1 MDKTLKIAMIAS
13 ECVPYAKTG
22 GLADVVGALPQAL
35 RQLGHQ
41 VIVIMPRYGFI
52 NTQRYGLKSY
62 FEQMGVW
69 MGDRLEWCA
78 VQAAQG
84 EGDVPIYFIEFDKYF
99 GRSGIYHDEHNMDY
113 RDNARRFAFLARA
126 GLQFCIDSEFA
137 ADIVHVHD
145 WPTATGPAYL
155 KVWHWDNPV
164 LGPAAGVLTIHNVG
178 YQGVYGAEHFEYL
191 GLQWSNF
198 TSDKFE
204 DHGQINL
211 LKGGIHY
218 ADLVTTVSPTYA
230 RETCTPAG
238 GMGMAPYLNNK
249 GDHYVG
255 ILNGVDYTQ
264 WDPTADQLIPA
275 TYSAT
280 DLGGKA
286 TCKQEL
292 QDRFLLE
299 VDPDVPLVGV
309 VSRLVHQK
317 GLHLLA
323 ESIDDILNAMAVQFV
338 VLGSGDRGLEST
350 FYDLPARYPG
360 RVGSYIGYNNPL
372 AHWIEA
378 GADFFLMPS
387 LYEPCGLNQMYSL
400 RYGALPIVRATGGL
414 ADTVEQYDEATGAGT
429 GFKFWDPTPAAVRNT
444 VGWAVS
450 TYYDRPA
457 HMEMMIAR
465 AMSRDFSWH
474 TSALEYERAYVRAIA
489 AKRGL

>member
-1 MDKTLKIAMIAS
+1 MDKTLRIAMIAS
-13 ECVPYAKTG
+13 ECVPYAKVG
-22 GLADVVGALPQAL
+22 GLADVVGALPPAL
-35 RQLGHQ
+35 RQLGHE
-41 VIVIMPRYGFI
+41 VIVIMPRYGSI
-52 NTQRYGLKSY
+52 SAERYGLEPY

-69 MGDRLEWCA
+69 MGDRLEWCSVRTA
-78 VQAAQG
+78 RG
-84 EGDVPIYFIEFDKYF
+84 EGGVPVYFIEFEKYF

-137 ADIVHVHD
+137 ADIIHVHD

-155 KVWHWDNPV
+155 KIWHWDNPV
-164 LGPAAGVLTIHNVG
+164 LGRAAGVLTIHNVG
-178 YQGVYGAEHFEYL
+178 YQGVYGAEHYEYL

-211 LKGGIHY
+211 LKGGIYY
-218 ADLVTTVSPTYA
+218 ADLVTTVSPAYA
-230 RETCTPAG
+230 QETRTPAG
-238 GMGMAPYLNNK
+238 GMGMAPYLNDK
-249 GDHYVG
+249 GDHYIG

-264 WDPTADQLIPA
+264 WDPATDRLIPA
-275 TYSAT
+275 TYSAA
-280 DLGGKA
+280 DLSGKR

-292 QDRFLLE
+292 QNRFLLE
-299 VDPDVPLVGV
+299 VDESTPLVGV

-323 ESIDDILNAMAVQFV
+323 EAIDSILNEMAVQFV
-338 VLGSGDRGLEST
+338 ILGSGDRGLEST
-350 FYDLPARYPG
+350 FYDLPGRYPG
-360 RVGSYIGYNNPL
+360 RVGSYIGYNNTL

-400 RYGALPIVRATGGL
+400 RYCTLPIVRSTGGL
-414 ADTVEQYDEATGAGT
+414 ADTVEQYEEATGAGT
-429 GFKFWDPTPAAVRNT
+429 GFKFWDPTAQAVHNT

-450 TYYDRPA
+450 TFYDRPA
-457 HMEMMIAR
+457 HIDMMIAR

-474 TSALEYERAYVRAIA
+474 ASAIEYERAYGRAIA
-489 AKRGL
+489 TKRAL